1 MAISPIY
8 ANFGYPYLQLFAI
21 AVDLTGRGNNP
32 SNRTTMFQPIN
43 CIALRTVRYSDRNS
57 ILSVYTRQH
66 GRMALLVPAG
76 ASKAATRTR
85 ALSMPLA
92 TFDCVADIRPGR
104 DIFTIRDIR
113 PTGTPPSPS
122 PLKATLSLFT
132 ADILASLLREPQQD
146 RLLYEFI
153 LHSAATLQAASLQAC
168 ANFHICFMLR
178 LQHFLGIEPDWS
190 TFSKGAVFDMADGI
204 FRLIPPMHNRI
215 LPTDEA
221 EAAHTLRRMNFR
233 NAHRFAMS
241 RFDRNRILDRMME
254 YYRLHFP
261 GLGTVN
267 SLDVLRTMFDF

>member
-1 MAISPIY
+1 
-8 ANFGYPYLQLFAI
+8 
-21 AVDLTGRGNNP
+21 
-32 SNRTTMFQPIN
+32 MFEPLN
-43 CIALRTVRYSDRNS
+43 CIALRTVKYSDRNS

-66 GRMALLVPAG
+66 GRMGLLVPAG
-76 ASKAATRTR
+76 ASKAAARTR

-104 DIFTIRDIR
+104 DIFTIRDLR

-122 PLKATLSLFT
+122 PLKVTLRLFT

-153 LHSAATLQAASLQAC
+153 LSAATALSEAPVQAC
-168 ANFHICFMLR
+168 ANFHICFLLH

-190 TFSKGAVFDMADGI
+190 TFSTGAVFDMADGI
-204 FRLIPPMHNRI
+204 FRPFPPLHNRI
-215 LPTDEA
+215 LPSDEA
-221 EAAHTLRRMNFR
+221 EAAHRLRRMNFR
-233 NAHRFAMS
+233 NAGMFAMS
-241 RFDRNRILDRMME
+241 RFERNRILDRLLE

-267 SLDVLRTMFDF
+267 SLDVLRTMFDY